1 MPWMREQPS
10 ILVDLTQII
19 DQVLTTQ
26 QANRQQY
33 FQLMSVMLSDDAIAT
48 EQRSQ
53 INRIFDEVQLGRIK
67 IAYW

>member
-1 MPWMREQPS
+1 MHGVREQPS
-10 ILVDLTQII
+10 ILDLAQVVE
-19 DQVLTTQ
+19 QVLTTQ

-33 FQLMSVMLSDDAIAT
+33 FQLMSAMLSDGAIAT

-53 INRIFDEVQLGRIK
+53 INHIFDEVQLGRIK

>member
-33 FQLMSVMLSDDAIAT
+33 FQLMSVMLSDEAIAT